1 MTPIIGCQV
10 NFSRRSSS
18 SSPPNSMFLVT
29 IICFHQRKGSSLVSL
44 LLLTFLKYMFSEVE
58 VLPFCFLPGH
68 WLFIPSGEEK
78 WTLTYS
84 GSQFCVVV
92 IVLIL
97 NLFFTAHLIMDARFN
112 FDIVYRKSHNLV
124 CKITHFL
131 HVSGTSF
138 ICLNSD
144 NKTVQGLLFII
155 KKVNGCNY
163 FILHLSSL

>member
-1 MTPIIGCQV
+1 MTHTSKLKC
-10 NFSRRSSS
+10 
-18 SSPPNSMFLVT
+18 LVIFKMT
-29 IICFHQRKGSSLVSL
+29 NLNL
-44 LLLTFLKYMFSEVE
+44 LILEPDVE

-84 GSQFCVVV
+84 GSQFCIVV
-92 IVLIL
+92 IVLIF
-97 NLFFTAHLIMDARFN
+97 NSVFTAHLSMDARFN
-112 FDIVYRKSHNLV
+112 LDIVYRKSHNLV
-124 CKITHFL
+124 YKITHFL

-144 NKTVQGLLFII
+144 NKTVQGLLFIT

-163 FILHLSSL
+163 FIFVSQKHAKHMID